1 MYKPQE
7 NSNMNSVAN
16 ETFRP
21 PDIIIHPSTNNEL
34 KTFQQ
39 PTRSNLDMMDKRKM
53 WYSTKTGTSLLDE
66 EDEEYCMLDSSVG
79 RLPEDENSSISSSNQ
94 INDPKLNSISVVSQ
108 DYDDDDNVGPGSHL
122 VRLSENMS
130 DMATFL
136 CPIDFIANTNDVSP
150 SLQHQ
155 SYVQN
160 PLHERQLSET
170 DSLQRLASSG
180 PCGRGNS
187 LFPSLRTS
195 DSQETD
201 IAPCHE
207 VTMLDSSAACSD
219 IDLLGMR
226 RLIVTDI
233 LTLLSSPHEES
244 WVSSMQRW
252 LKDEPA
258 TKFQT
263 IKRKECQNRCSHSK
277 ANSRRIRELWFR
289 WHGHNSD
296 SNLGMGINVECS
308 VTNNG
313 SATKSFDDT
322 GVFSHAAPPVD
333 VIDYFYDSDPETFSS
348 IKRTTGLVNQP
359 CLIITDA
366 SFGSTGHGEVP
377 STPKASNRNRCPS
390 FDTRSAPSNRSFDC
404 DDFAV
409 GLSDNVQNFDLW
421 DDQVV
426 KNFVQVSLESKSS
439 RSNDLPSHTHKFIH
453 FTAFNFRSAAESRLA
468 S

>member
-1 MYKPQE
+1 MSPKSHHQKI
-7 NSNMNSVAN
+7 MNTVVN
-16 ETFRP
+16 EIFRP
-21 PDIIIHPSTNNEL
+21 RDIIIHPSTNNEL
-34 KTFQQ
+34 KTVEQ
-39 PTRSNLDMMDKRKM
+39 PIRSNLAMMDKRKM

-66 EDEEYCMLDSSVG
+66 EDEDCCMLESSVG
-79 RLPEDENSSISSSNQ
+79 RLPEDENTSISSSKQ
-94 INDPKLNSISVVSQ
+94 ISDPKLNSIPVVSK
-108 DYDDDDNVGPGSHL
+108 DCDDDDNVGPGSHL

-136 CPIDFIANTNDVSP
+136 CPIDFIANTDDVSP

-155 SYVQN
+155 SLVKN

-170 DSLQRLASSG
+170 DSLQRLASLG
-180 PCGRGNS
+180 PCGRGDS

-207 VTMLDSSAACSD
+207 VTMLDSTAVCSD

-233 LTLLSSPHEES
+233 LTLLSSPQEES
-244 WVSSMQRW
+244 WVCSMQRW
-252 LKDEPA
+252 LKDEPE
-258 TKFQT
+258 TKFQST
-263 IKRKECQNRCSHSK
+263 KRKGFQNRCSHPK
-277 ANSRRIRELWFR
+277 ANSRRVRELWFR

-296 SNLGMGINVECS
+296 SNVGMGKNVDCP

-313 SATKSFDDT
+313 SAAKSFDDT
-322 GVFSHAAPPVD
+322 GVFSHSVPPFD
-333 VIDYFYDSDPETFSS
+333 VIDCFYDSDPETFSTM
-348 IKRTTGLVNQP
+348 KRTTGLVNQP
-359 CLIITDA
+359 GLIITDA

-390 FDTRSAPSNRSFDC
+390 FDTRSAQSNRSFDC

-409 GLSDNVQNFDLW
+409 GLSDDVQNFDLW

-426 KNFVQVSLESKSS
+426 KNFVQVRLEIESS
-439 RSNDLPSHTHKFIH
+439 RSNDLPSHTHNCIL
-453 FTAFNFRSAAESRLA
+453 FTAFNFRSAT
-468 S
+468 